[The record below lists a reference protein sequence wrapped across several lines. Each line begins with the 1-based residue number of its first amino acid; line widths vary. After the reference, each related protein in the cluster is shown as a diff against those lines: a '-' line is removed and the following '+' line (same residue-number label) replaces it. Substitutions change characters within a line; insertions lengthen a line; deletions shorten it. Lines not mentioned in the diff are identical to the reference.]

1 MLRAMR
7 RRPVGGRSGCLLNRC
22 DLGPAAPGQRRGPG
36 CSGPNDLTVNPGVW
50 VRPRAEQSV
59 GRRYHGDEASA
70 SSRAAEV
77 LPVDRVSAVRNE
89 AENERRG
96 VRPMTTTTVQSGDA
110 GPITTRTTATKAWV
124 AAGLSALLAFLSSV
138 ATALGGAETGF
149 GSITAGQW
157 VTAVIAAIVAFG
169 SAAGLTYA
177 VPNRQR

>member
-1 MLRAMR
+1 MTTTARQSRR
-7 RRPVGGRSGCLLNRC
+7 RRP
-22 DLGPAAPGQRRGPG
+22 DHDQ
-36 CSGPNDLTVNPGVW
+36 DD
-50 VRPRAEQSV
+50 
-59 GRRYHGDEASA
+59 GDQ
-70 SSRAAEV
+70 
-77 LPVDRVSAVRNE
+77 
-89 AENERRG
+89 G
-96 VRPMTTTTVQSGDA
+96 
-110 GPITTRTTATKAWV
+110 WV